1 MTSAAKMTAAEWNR
15 VQKVSGRTLKPGQ
28 IVVSPMG
35 VKKTIASVQAARKAN
50 FQVIAYTD
58 GSTGGGHRDNVYEV
72 LS

>member
-1 MTSAAKMTAAEWNR
+1 MSNAKRMTPAEWSR
-15 VQKVSGRTLKPGQ
+15 VEKVSGRTLKPGQ

-35 VKKTIASVQAARKAN
+35 VKKTIASVQAASKAN
-50 FQVIAYTD
+50 YQVISYTD